1 MTYIE
6 CSKQPTILY
15 HKAFIDFLIKVSTR
29 KKMALIEVKNPRISC
44 NLHIRPRET
53 AQVLRE
59 AQIILLQKESPSLL
73 LVLTNSIEWSFGLA
87 TLSARDLG
95 TKQSLQF
102 YMEIV

>member
-15 HKAFIDFLIKVSTR
+15 HKAFTDFLIKVSTR
-29 KKMALIEVKNPRISC
+29 KKMAFIEVINPCILRNLRIRS
-44 NLHIRPRET
+44 RET
-53 AQVLRE
+53 AQVLQE
-59 AQIILLQKESPSLL
+59 AQIMLLQKESPSLL
-73 LVLTNSIEWSFGLA
+73 FVLTNSVEWSFGLA

-95 TKQSLQF
+95 TRQSLQF